1 MCAPVRINGTNC
13 ACTSTSMHVR
23 MPIVQVAQES
33 SQLLTEVCG
42 TPDYF
47 APELAMLAQGQVCQ
61 RA

>member
-1 MCAPVRINGTNC
+1 
-13 ACTSTSMHVR
+13 MHVR